1 MSYKT
6 QYKNSL
12 RQSSRAIRD
21 GFGEEFIE
29 RASEN
34 ACNMLV
40 SLDEFKKADT
50 LLLYYPIKKEI
61 SPLSLIDFAQKC
73 GKQIAFPVCN
83 TQSGTLTFYTVNGTD
98 ELSPSS
104 FGISEPIASENK
116 AIITSNT
123 LCIVPGILF
132 SREGHRLGYGK
143 GFYDKFLKNF
153 GGISVGFSYKEL
165 LCDKIPSE
173 NTDVPLNIIITEE
186 EVLRFAKEN

>member
-1 MSYKT
+1 MSDKT

-29 RASEN
+29 RASAS

-50 LLLYYPIKKEI
+50 LLFYYPIKKEI
-61 SPLSLIDFAQKC
+61 SPLALIDIAQKC

-83 TQSGTLTFYTVNGTD
+83 TKSGTLTFYTVNGTD
-98 ELSPSS
+98 ELFPSS
-104 FGISEPIASENK
+104 FGILEPIASENK
-116 AIITSNT
+116 AIITGNT

-143 GFYDKFLKNF
+143 GFYDKFLQDF
-153 GGISVGFSYKEL
+153 EGISVGFSYSKL
-165 LCDKIPSE
+165 LCDKIPTESS
-173 NTDVPLNIIITEE
+173 DIPLNIIITEG
-186 EVLRFAKEN
+186 EVLRFVKEN